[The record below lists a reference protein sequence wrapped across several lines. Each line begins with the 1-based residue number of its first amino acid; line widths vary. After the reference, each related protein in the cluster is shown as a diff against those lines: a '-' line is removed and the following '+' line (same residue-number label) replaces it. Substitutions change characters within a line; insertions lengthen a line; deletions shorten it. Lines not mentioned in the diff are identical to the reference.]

1 MNREDVSNTGNVEK
15 RRTKMSRSEHP
26 KWYSRKQFRSFL
38 IGNNTYEQYFEQLPT
53 VTFLKHFS
61 INTIM
66 PSLYISLNGIGHLSL

>member
-1 MNREDVSNTGNVEK
+1 MNREGAPNTGNMKK

-26 KWYSRKQFRSFL
+26 KWYSRKQFRSYL
-38 IGNNTYEQYFEQLPT
+38 IGNNTYEQYFEQLPK

-66 PSLYISLNGIGHLSL
+66 PSLYISLIGTGHLLL